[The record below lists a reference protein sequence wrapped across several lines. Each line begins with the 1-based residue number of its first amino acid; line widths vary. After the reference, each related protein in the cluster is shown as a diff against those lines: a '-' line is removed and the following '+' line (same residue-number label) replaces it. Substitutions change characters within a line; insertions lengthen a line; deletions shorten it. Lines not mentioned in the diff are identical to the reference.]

1 MVLVGTWASTAALQS
16 VHSCREESWTPRG
29 SREQGKKEGKK
40 RKEKKSRKEGKV
52 EECAAPLPLRCVAFK
67 PFIRALQGRFS
78 RLHRRNLEPP
88 HVPLFL
94 LSFHS
99 SPPTSPPPPFDGGRA
114 HHCPFGFK
122 RARYGLVIVS
132 LARAQLLQLGV
143 STGGRVIWRH
153 PLYTWLIK
161 SYTGIQKNELTVRGL
176 RNSTLNVSVN
186 RSENV

>member
-1 MVLVGTWASTAALQS
+1 MFNETQKLKIKRISTDQFLPCGTQTVHILHGPGRDLSFSRRSSVRSLLQR
-16 VHSCREESWTPRG
+16 RELNPERK
-29 SREQGKKEGKK
+29 QGARKEGKK

-99 SPPTSPPPPFDGGRA
+99 SPPTSPPPPFRRRTSSPLPLRLQTRA
-114 HHCPFGFK
+114 VRFGNCVTGTCPT
-122 RARYGLVIVS
+122 A
-132 LARAQLLQLGV
+132 
-143 STGGRVIWRH
+143 STGREHR
-153 PLYTWLIK
+153 
-161 SYTGIQKNELTVRGL
+161 R
-176 RNSTLNVSVN
+176 
-186 RSENV
+186 

>member
-1 MVLVGTWASTAALQS
+1 MFNETQKLKIKRISTDQFLPCGTQTVHILHGPGRDLSFSRRSSVRSLLQR
-16 VHSCREESWTPRG
+16 RELNPERK
-29 SREQGKKEGKK
+29 QGARKEGKK

-99 SPPTSPPPPFDGGRA
+99 SPPTSPPPPFDGGRV

-143 STGGRVIWRH
+143 STGGRVI
-153 PLYTWLIK
+153 
-161 SYTGIQKNELTVRGL
+161 
-176 RNSTLNVSVN
+176 
-186 RSENV
+186 